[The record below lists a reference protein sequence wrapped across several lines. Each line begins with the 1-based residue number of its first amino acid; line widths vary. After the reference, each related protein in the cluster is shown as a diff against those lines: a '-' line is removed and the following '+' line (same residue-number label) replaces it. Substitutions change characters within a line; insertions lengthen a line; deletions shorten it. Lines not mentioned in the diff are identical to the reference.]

1 MFWREGDKG
10 MRGIMEKKK
19 RVRNEDM
26 KQISVYR
33 FSIGFL
39 H

>member
-26 KQISVYR
+26 KQIGVYR